1 MVRALMLT
9 TAFPPQRGGIQTVA
23 YELARRGVADAL
35 TVVAPYSPGADV
47 VDVQLECG
55 VHRVRLGRCRMAF
68 LTLDRAISPLAAEC
82 LQFIAPAAAVLRR
95 EQVDVVHCMHVRVAL
110 AALLLKMLWHVPYVV
125 YVYGQEVIRAALPRW
140 KVVDRALRALTLR
153 QAAIVFADS
162 GYTAAK
168 VRELAGAR
176 SCVIKYPLGVD
187 VDTFAPVV
195 PTDEAKRRLGLSGQ
209 QVILT
214 VGRLIERKGH
224 DIVIRAMARLA
235 SEFPAA
241 RYVVVGDGPRGPYL
255 RDLVASVALQ
265 DRVVFVGE
273 VRKEDLPLYYQAA
286 DVFAMISRARERQGD
301 VEGFGLVY
309 LEAGACA
316 KPVVAGRSGG
326 VPDAVVD
333 GVTGLLVSPESVEE
347 VADALARLLRDREL
361 AAKLGQAGRQR
372 VEREMNW
379 ENTVRSV
386 RAALCELMRG

>member
-1 MVRALMLT
+1 
-9 TAFPPQRGGIQTVA
+9 
-23 YELARRGVADAL
+23 
-35 TVVAPYSPGADV
+35 
-47 VDVQLECG
+47 
-55 VHRVRLGRCRMAF
+55 
-68 LTLDRAISPLAAEC
+68 
-82 LQFIAPAAAVLRR
+82 
-95 EQVDVVHCMHVRVAL
+95 
-110 AALLLKMLWHVPYVV
+110 
-125 YVYGQEVIRAALPRW
+125 
-140 KVVDRALRALTLR
+140 
-153 QAAIVFADS
+153 
-162 GYTAAK
+162 
-168 VRELAGAR
+168 LAG
-176 SCVIKYPLGVD
+176 
-187 VDTFAPVV
+187 
-195 PTDEAKRRLGLSGQ
+195 
-209 QVILT
+209 VILT

-286 DVFAMISRARERQGD
+286 DVFAMVSRARERQGD